1 VDDVTRA
8 LQEAVRTRPTDAAA
22 RAATRFAAEA
32 GDAADVAYGFLDS
45 PVGSLLAV
53 TSRRGLVALLF
64 ERGDEDRMLER
75 IAHEVSPRILEAPT
89 RLDPVHRELD
99 EYFEGQ
105 RQRFDVDLDWSLSHG
120 FSRKVLQATNRIP
133 YGATSTYQTVAGKAG
148 SPKGSRAAGNALGSN
163 PIPIVVPCHRVLP
176 AGGGLG
182 GYGGGPEKKAF
193 LLRLEGAWGDD
204 RLF

>member
-1 VDDVTRA
+1 MDDVTRA
-8 LQEAVRTRPTDAAA
+8 LEEAGRIRPADAAQ
-22 RAATRFAAEA
+22 RAASRFVAEA
-32 GDAADVAYGFLDS
+32 SDAADVAYASLDS

-53 TSRRGLVALLF
+53 RSRRGLVALLF

-75 IAHEVSPRILEAPT
+75 VAHEVSPRILEAPR
-89 RLDPVHRELD
+89 RLDPIRRELD

-105 RQRFDVDLDWSLSHG
+105 RQHFDIDIDWSLSQG
-120 FSRKVLQATNRIP
+120 FSRKVLQATYRIP
-133 YGATSTYQTVAGKAG
+133 YGSTATYGAMASKAG

-176 AGGGLG
+176 SGGGLG
-182 GYGGGPEKKAF
+182 GYGGGPDKKAF
-193 LLRLEGAWGDD
+193 LLRLEGAGGDD